1 MMTRVRYLVALR
13 NPQPISS
20 TCLTFRLSPSVR
32 AFDPRFELRDHRIVR
47 SVEGVT
53 YPHEFVDA
61 GLGEQIDEASPP
73 EPNPRIRD
81 TLKAGLSDL
90 LCDWS

>member
-1 MMTRVRYLVALR
+1 MRSLVALR
-13 NPQPISS
+13 NPQPIRS

-32 AFDPRFELRDHRIVR
+32 AFDPRFERRDHRIVR

-73 EPNPRIRD
+73 EPNPRIRV
-81 TLKAGLSDL
+81 TLKAAADIAACLARRG
-90 LCDWS
+90 